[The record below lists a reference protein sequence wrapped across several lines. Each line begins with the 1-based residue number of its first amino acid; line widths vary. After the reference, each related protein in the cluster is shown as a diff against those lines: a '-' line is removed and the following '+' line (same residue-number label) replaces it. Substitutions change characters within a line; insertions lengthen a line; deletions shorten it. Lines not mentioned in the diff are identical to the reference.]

1 MYIFYAFLSA
11 IFAAGVAILGK
22 LGLKGLDSTLA
33 TTVRSV
39 IMAGFLVVTSAL
51 LGKLSQISAGMFSGK
66 QWALIVGS
74 GIAGALSWLFYF
86 FALQNGNAGAVSAID
101 RMSLVF
107 VILLAA
113 VFLGESLTWKI
124 GLGAVLMALGAIL
137 IVLK

>member
-1 MYIFYAFLSA
+1 MYCIKSRGLEYFVIHS
-11 IFAAGVAILGK
+11 ILGK

-39 IMAGFLVVTSAL
+39 IMAVFLVAVSGL
-51 LGKLSQISAGMFSGK
+51 LGKLSGLSLAMFTGK
-66 QWALIVGS
+66 QWMLIAGS

-86 FALQNGNAGAVSAID
+86 FALQNGSAGAVSAID

-113 VFLGESLTWKI
+113 IFLGETLTWKV
-124 GLGAVLMALGAIL
+124 GLGAALMALGAIL
-137 IVLK
+137 IVVK

>member
-1 MYIFYAFLSA
+1 MWIFYAILSA
-11 IFAAGVAILGK
+11 VFAGAVAILGK

-39 IMAGFLVVTSAL
+39 VMAGFLVGVSAI
-51 LGKLSQISAGMFSGK
+51 LGKLSGISAQMFSGR
-66 QWALIVGS
+66 QWALIAGS

-107 VILLAA
+107 VVLLAA
-113 VFLGESLTWKI
+113 IFLGESLTWKV
-124 GLGAVLMALGAIL
+124 GLGALLMVSGAIL